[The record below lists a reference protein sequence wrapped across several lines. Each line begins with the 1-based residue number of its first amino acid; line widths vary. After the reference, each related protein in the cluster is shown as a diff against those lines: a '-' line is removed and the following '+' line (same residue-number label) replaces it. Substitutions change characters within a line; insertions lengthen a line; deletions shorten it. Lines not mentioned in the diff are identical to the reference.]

1 MAPLDSAR
9 GDASQND
16 DAVVARDVVVR
27 YEDFTALTGVTLSV
41 HFGEA
46 LGVIGPNGSGKS
58 TLLKCIAGLLTPSRG
73 ELRVLGSA
81 PQKLAPGTIAY
92 VPQVEAVDWS
102 FPATVWDVV
111 AMGRYPRLAFWQRF
125 GGHDREMVAH
135 ALAVLNITALAGRR
149 IAHLSGGQQQ
159 RAFVAR
165 ALAQEPKLLL
175 LDEPTTGVDAA
186 TEEGLREVV
195 RRLVE
200 GGLPVIMATHDLDR
214 VDEWFDRLLV
224 LDRRVLALGTPREV
238 VESGA
243 YSAIREHTH
252 THGHLRH
259 DHEPHAAHASH
270 PEIAGR
276 PSTGSG

>member
-1 MAPLDSAR
+1 VK
-9 GDASQND
+9 G
-16 DAVVARDVVVR
+16 DAVVARDLDVR
-27 YEDFTALTGVTLSV
+27 YEDFTALVGATFAVR
-41 HFGEA
+41 HGEA
-46 LGVIGPNGSGKS
+46 LGIVGPNGSGKS
-58 TLLKCIAGLLTPSRG
+58 TLLKTIAGLLLPSSG
-73 ELRVLGSA
+73 ELRVLGE
-81 PQKLAPGTIAY
+81 PPRKLAPGTIAY

-111 AMGRYPRLAFWQRF
+111 AMGRFARLHFWQRF
-125 GGHDREMVAH
+125 DANDRDVVHH
-135 ALAVLNITALAGRR
+135 ALDVVSMANLAGRR
-149 IAHLSGGQQQ
+149 ISNLSGGQQQ

-186 TEEGLREVV
+186 TEEALREIV
-195 RRLVE
+195 RKLVA
-200 GGLPVIMATHDLDR
+200 GGLPVLMATHDLDR
-214 VDEWFDRLLV
+214 VDDWFDRLLV

-259 DHEPHAAHASH
+259 DHEPHAAHAVH
-270 PEIAGR
+270 PEIRA
-276 PSTGSG
+276 

>member
-1 MAPLDSAR
+1 M
-9 GDASQND
+9 
-16 DAVVARDVVVR
+16 VARDLDVR
-27 YEDFTALTGVTLSV
+27 YEDFTALVDATLSV
-41 HFGEA
+41 HYGEA
-46 LGVIGPNGSGKS
+46 LGVVGPNGSGKS
-58 TLLKCIAGLLTPSRG
+58 TLLKTIAGLLLPSGG
-73 ELRVLGSA
+73 ELSVLGQ
-81 PQKLAPGTIAY
+81 PPRKLPPGTIAY

-111 AMGRYPRLAFWQRF
+111 AMGRFARMHFWQRF
-125 GGHDREMVAH
+125 DSSDRDVVHH
-135 ALAVLNITALAGRR
+135 ALSVVAMADLAGRR
-149 IAHLSGGQQQ
+149 ISNLSGGQQQ

-186 TEEGLREVV
+186 TEEALREIV
-195 RRLVE
+195 RELVA

-214 VDEWFDRLLV
+214 VDDWFDRLLV

-259 DHEPHAAHASH
+259 DHEPHAAHAVH
-270 PEIAGR
+270 PEIRA
-276 PSTGSG
+276 

>member
-1 MAPLDSAR
+1 VNAGTEAR
-9 GDASQND
+9 
-16 DAVVARDVVVR
+16 DAVVARDLVVR
-27 YEDFTALTGVTLSV
+27 YDDFTALMGATLTV

-46 LGVIGPNGSGKS
+46 LGIVGPNGSGKS
-58 TLLKCIAGLLTPSRG
+58 TLLKCIAGLLVPSSG

-81 PQKLAPGTIAY
+81 PRNLPPGTIAY

-111 AMGRYPRLAFWQRF
+111 AMGRFARLRFWERF
-125 GGHDREMVAH
+125 GQHDRDAVNH
-135 ALAVLNITALAGRR
+135 ALELVDMSNLASRH
-149 IAHLSGGQQQ
+149 IAKLSGGQQQ

-165 ALAQEPKLLL
+165 AIAQEPKLLL

-186 TEEGLREVV
+186 TEEALLQVV
-195 RRLVE
+195 RELVA
-200 GGLPVIMATHDLDR
+200 GGLPVLMSTHDLDR

-224 LDRRVLALGTPREV
+224 LDRRVLALGSPREV

-259 DHEPHAAHASH
+259 DHEPHATHAAH
-270 PEIAGR
+270 PELR
-276 PSTGSG
+276 T

>member
-1 MAPLDSAR
+1 VK
-9 GDASQND
+9 GE
-16 DAVVARDVVVR
+16 AVVARDLDVR
-27 YEDFTALTGVTLSV
+27 YEDFTALAGATFAV
-41 HFGEA
+41 HYGEA
-46 LGVIGPNGSGKS
+46 LGIVGPNGSGKS
-58 TLLKCIAGLLTPSRG
+58 TLLKTIAGLLLPSSG
-73 ELRVLGSA
+73 ELSVLGQ
-81 PQKLAPGTIAY
+81 PPRKLPPGTIAY

-111 AMGRYPRLAFWQRF
+111 AMGRFARLHFWQHF
-125 GGHDREMVAH
+125 GPEDREVVHH
-135 ALAVLNITALAGRR
+135 ALSVVSMADLAGRR
-149 IAHLSGGQQQ
+149 ISNLSGGQQQ

-186 TEEGLREVV
+186 TEEALREIV
-195 RRLVE
+195 RELVAD
-200 GGLPVIMATHDLDR
+200 GLPVLMATHDLDR
-214 VDEWFDRLLV
+214 VDDWFDRLLV

-259 DHEPHAAHASH
+259 DHEPHAAHAVH
-270 PEIAGR
+270 PEIRA
-276 PSTGSG
+276 

>member
-1 MAPLDSAR
+1 VK
-9 GDASQND
+9 G
-16 DAVVARDVVVR
+16 DAVVARDLDVR
-27 YEDFTALTGVTLSV
+27 YEDFTALVGATFAV
-41 HFGEA
+41 HYGEA
-46 LGVIGPNGSGKS
+46 LGIVGPNGSGKS
-58 TLLKCIAGLLTPSRG
+58 TLLKTIAGLLLPSSG
-73 ELRVLGSA
+73 ELRVLGE
-81 PQKLAPGTIAY
+81 PPRKLAPGTIAY

-111 AMGRYPRLAFWQRF
+111 AMGRFARLHFWQRF
-125 GGHDREMVAH
+125 DSNDREVVHH
-135 ALAVLNITALAGRR
+135 ALDVVSMANLAGRR
-149 IAHLSGGQQQ
+149 ISNLSGGQQQ

-186 TEEGLREVV
+186 TEEALREIV
-195 RRLVE
+195 RKLVA
-200 GGLPVIMATHDLDR
+200 GGLPVLMATHDLDR
-214 VDEWFDRLLV
+214 VDDWFDRLLV

-259 DHEPHAAHASH
+259 DHEPHAAHAVH
-270 PEIAGR
+270 PEIRA
-276 PSTGSG
+276 